1 MHAIRIRRKIDSE
14 TLSLAELRPLIGQT
28 VEIVVWPEPAEDST
42 PVAGDWEAA
51 IQAAH
56 ELENYDFDAW
66 RLQREYD
73 LRHAHD
79 HLP

>member
-1 MHAIRIRRKIDSE
+1 MHAIRIRKKLESE
-14 TLSLAELRPLIGQT
+14 TLSLAELKPLIGKT
-28 VEIVVWPEPAEDST
+28 VEIVVSPEPGQETALATERWD
-42 PVAGDWEAA
+42 AA
-51 IQAAH
+51 IQAAE

-66 RLQREYD
+66 RNQREYD